1 MGPISIGLLLIAV
14 LFLLVLLGMRI
25 AVALTAVAFAGVWI
39 IRGNFDLAMKLMS
52 ISAYNGVANYLFA
65 TIPLFVLMG
74 HLVSIS
80 NVGKDTF
87 DVAESLLRRLLG
99 GLGVATVAANTVF
112 AAVTGVSI
120 ASAAVFTKVAVPE
133 MTRHGYRASFAAGT
147 VAGSS
152 VLGMLIP
159 PSLLLIIYG
168 VLAEQ
173 SIGRMFIAGLVP
185 GILLAVGFVGLIT
198 AMARFAPRF
207 VFTEQHLDSQLER
220 RVPGA
225 RMGGDEVA
233 RKLMPIVLLVVFVL
247 GGLYSGFFTPTE
259 AGGVGAFA
267 ALVIAIFR
275 RSLDLKKWW
284 AVLTQTGTISVGIL
298 ILLVAASFY
307 SQMLA
312 VAGIPSAI
320 GQFVQG
326 SGLGATGFLIVYI
339 GLVLLL
345 GMILDSSSI
354 LLIVVPIA
362 APIAQGLGFDLAH
375 FGIITVIAVE
385 VGLLT
390 PPFGISIFT
399 VHSTLGDEKTSLE
412 SIFVGALPFVGV
424 MLSILA
430 VIAVFPQLIVG

>member
-25 AVALTAVAFAGVWI
+25 AVALMAVAFAGVWI

-207 VFTEQHLDSQLER
+207 VFTEQHLDSQLEKR
-220 RVPGA
+220 EPGA
-225 RMGGDEVA
+225 RMGGAEVG
-233 RKLMPIVLLVVFVL
+233 RKLTPIVLLVVFVL

-259 AGGVGAFA
+259 AGGVGACA
-267 ALVIAIFR
+267 AFVIAIFR

-326 SGLGATGFLIVYI
+326 SGLGATGFLIVYV

>member
-1 MGPISIGLLLIAV
+1 MGHISIGLLLIAV

-25 AVALTAVAFAGVWI
+25 AVALMAVAFAGVWI

-99 GLGVATVAANTVF
+99 GLGIATVAANTVF

-185 GILLAVGFVGLIT
+185 GILLAVGFVALIT

-207 VFTEQHLDSQLER
+207 VFTRQHLDSQLEKR
-220 RVPGA
+220 ESGA
-225 RMGGDEVA
+225 RMSGAEVG
-233 RKLMPIVLLVVFVL
+233 RKLAPIVLLVVFVL

-259 AGGVGAFA
+259 AGGVGACA

-298 ILLVAASFY
+298 VLLVAASFY

-326 SGLGATGFLIVYI
+326 SGLGATGFLLVYV
-339 GLVLLL
+339 GLILLL

-362 APIAQGLGFDLAH
+362 APIAQSLGFDLAH

-424 MLSILA
+424 MLAILA
-430 VIAVFPQLIVG
+430 AIAVFPQLIVG